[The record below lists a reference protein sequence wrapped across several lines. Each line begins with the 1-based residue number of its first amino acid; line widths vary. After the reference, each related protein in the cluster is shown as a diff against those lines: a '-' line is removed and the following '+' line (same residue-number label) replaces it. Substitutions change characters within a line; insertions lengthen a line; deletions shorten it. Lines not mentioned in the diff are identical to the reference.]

1 MGGTSMRGYLNDQ
14 FRGDLRALVNLEYS
28 FPLITVA
35 GLGIRGLGFLDSGYT
50 TFISSTTNDERNY
63 LAHSAREDNG
73 VFAPFKNSVGVGTR
87 LYLRQIVIPLLGVDF
102 GYGLEARDF
111 QLYLA
116 IGLTN

>member
-1 MGGTSMRGYLNDQ
+1 MRGYLNDQ
-14 FRGDLRALVNLEYS
+14 FRGDLRAIVNLEYS
-28 FPLITVA
+28 LPLISVA
-35 GLGIRGLGFLDSGYT
+35 GLSIRGLGFLDSGYT
-50 TFISSTTNDERNY
+50 TFLTSTTNPERSY
-63 LAHSAREDNG
+63 LPRASHDDNSTL
-73 VFAPFKNSVGVGTR
+73 APFKNSVGVGTR